1 MALSTAAIAIFQY
14 SKQWIFDYCNLIFSC
29 MCPCENAIIIVCRE
43 ELGRK
48 FFTNIKIISTVVDI
62 IFVDAS

>member
-1 MALSTAAIAIFQY
+1 MPLLSFAEK
-14 SKQWIFDYCNLIFSC
+14 SLS
-29 MCPCENAIIIVCRE
+29 
-43 ELGRK
+43 RK